1 MHNGYARKA
10 VSELQTLIKEE
21 KGKDTFLDATVTSP
35 PYFDLKDYGSDDTNE
50 VGQHGS
56 YIEYLDELRAIFEH
70 VYSIT
75 NEDGS
80 LWVVVNTFRRNH
92 ELIQLPFDIARVC
105 QNLEQG
111 MECSNCENTVLRGV
125 EVLDGPGTACP
136 HCGGSISSEASWI
149 LQDIVVWNK
158 NKALPYTK
166 EGRLRNVFE
175 YVLCFSKKV
184 LSLPLKWIVSANLIR
199 AHSNAG
205 GLTTRNDIT
214 HLASSLRIFG
224 SLSLLLGDR
233 SMVVSMCL
241 TTLPHSH
248 PDSLNEF

>member
-166 EGRLRNVFE
+166 RGSSPKRLRVCA
-175 YVLCFSKKV
+175 VL
-184 LSLPLKWIVSANLIR
+184 
-199 AHSNAG
+199 
-205 GLTTRNDIT
+205 
-214 HLASSLRIFG
+214 
-224 SLSLLLGDR
+224 
-233 SMVVSMCL
+233 
-241 TTLPHSH
+241 
-248 PDSLNEF
+248 

>member
-1 MHNGYARKA
+1 MTSVFEEIFDLTRNNQYNYFGGILQILPKGRRVRFQRTIRRLDSTRTVNCGEIREEVSNDELLPDGRDYRRNISSGGASAPENEEPTAEVTDTEATSWTFDDDEEIFTMHNGDARKA

-105 QNLEQG
+105 KTQ
-111 MECSNCENTVLRGV
+111 RAR
-125 EVLDGPGTACP
+125 DG
-136 HCGGSISSEASWI
+136 
-149 LQDIVVWNK
+149 
-158 NKALPYTK
+158 
-166 EGRLRNVFE
+166 VFE
-175 YVLCFSKKV
+175 L
-184 LSLPLKWIVSANLIR
+184 
-199 AHSNAG
+199 
-205 GLTTRNDIT
+205 
-214 HLASSLRIFG
+214 
-224 SLSLLLGDR
+224 
-233 SMVVSMCL
+233 
-241 TTLPHSH
+241 
-248 PDSLNEF
+248 

>member
-1 MHNGYARKA
+1 MRNRLPKLQIRKPPRGRLTTMRRF
-10 VSELQTLIKEE
+10 SQCITDTLEKQSPNFRPSLKKR

-166 EGRLRNVFE
+166 RGSSPKRLRVCA
-175 YVLCFSKKV
+175 VL
-184 LSLPLKWIVSANLIR
+184 
-199 AHSNAG
+199 
-205 GLTTRNDIT
+205 
-214 HLASSLRIFG
+214 
-224 SLSLLLGDR
+224 
-233 SMVVSMCL
+233 
-241 TTLPHSH
+241 
-248 PDSLNEF
+248 